1 MTPETL
7 LDALRA
13 AGVIDELDAAFARLV
28 LGLAGE
34 AATAELAWGAA
45 LASQR
50 VAEGHVC
57 CVLED
62 EAERVLAPSLPPT
75 PTAATW
81 TAILRASPVVAA
93 EDPDTVPRPLVL
105 DGAGRLYLHR
115 YWRYE
120 QRLAEELERR
130 AAATCD
136 DVDLRRLAADLQA
149 VFPTASDAAGEPDWQ
164 RVAAA
169 TAVLRRLAV
178 ISGGPGTGKTFTV
191 TVVLALL
198 AAQASAAGRPFR
210 AALVAPTGKAAARMQ
225 EAVRDARDHLAAVL
239 GPAVVAELPS
249 TASTV
254 HRLLG
259 LGPDR
264 VGYRRRGGE
273 PMPLDVVV
281 LDEASMV
288 DLALMTKLVAQLPSR
303 ARLVLVGDRD
313 QLASVEAGAV
323 LGDVCGPAPGPSATF
338 ASRLAEVLGQGIPAA
353 ADGVPPLADAVVV
366 LRRSRR
372 FGEASGIGRL
382 AAAVNAGDAA
392 AALVVLGAADDVALV
407 PAAGLAELR
416 ERLERT
422 VVPSLAPY
430 FAALGRWDPGGDVAA
445 QVECLFA
452 ALARFRVVCAHRHG
466 SSGAER
472 LAEEIE
478 RLLAARGIV
487 PQLATWYPGRP
498 ILVTRNDHAL
508 GVFNG
513 DVGITLPDRDGRLRV
528 AFLGADRSVR
538 MLAPARL
545 PPFEAYWATTVHR
558 AQGSEFDE
566 VAVVLPPEPSRVT
579 TRELLYTAVTR
590 ARRRIEIWG
599 TPALVETTIARTLR
613 RSSGLRDRLWGP
625 RRPSPLPSPARHE

>member
-1 MTPETL
+1 MTPADLIE
-7 LDALRA
+7 ALRTG
-13 AGVIDELDAAFARLV
+13 GVIDDLDAGFGRL
-28 LGLAGE
+28 LLRLAGS
-34 AATAELAWGAA
+34 AATTALAWGAA

-57 CVLED
+57 CVLAD
-62 EAERVLAPSLPPT
+62 EAERVLAPGLPPT
-75 PTAATW
+75 PPADAWTAA
-81 TAILRASPVVAA
+81 LRASPVVAA
-93 EDPDTVPRPLVL
+93 EDADAVPRPLVL
-105 DGAGRLYLHR
+105 DSAGRLYLHR

-130 AAATCD
+130 ATLTCD
-136 DVDLRRLAADLQA
+136 DVDLPRLAADLAA
-149 VFPTASDAAGEPDWQ
+149 VFPAPPDGAADPDWQ

-178 ISGGPGTGKTFTV
+178 VSGGPGTGKTFTV
-191 TVVLALL
+191 TAVLALL
-198 AAQASAAGRPFR
+198 AAQACAAGRPFR
-210 AALVAPTGKAAARMQ
+210 AALVAPTGKAATRMQ
-225 EAVRDARDHLAAVL
+225 EAVREARDHLAAVL

-259 LGPDR
+259 LGPDGLER
-264 VGYRRRGGE
+264 RRRGGE
-273 PMPLDVVV
+273 PIPLDVVV

-288 DLALMTKLVAQLPSR
+288 DLALMTKLVVRLPPR

-338 ASRLAEVLGQGIPAA
+338 ASRLSEILGQPVPAA
-353 ADGVPPLADAVVV
+353 AGAAPPLADAVVV

-382 AAAVNAGDAA
+382 AAAVNAGDVSVARR
-392 AALVVLGAADDVALV
+392 VLADADDVTLC
-407 PAAGLAELR
+407 PAATPAALR
-416 ERLERT
+416 DRLERV
-422 VVPSLAPY
+422 VVPALASY
-430 FAALGRWDPGGDVAA
+430 FAALGRWHPGGDAGA
-445 QVECLFA
+445 QVQALLA

-466 SSGAER
+466 PSGSER
-472 LAEEIE
+472 LGQEIE
-478 RLLAARGIV
+478 RLLAGRGIV
-487 PQLATWYPGRP
+487 PQLASWYAGRP

-528 AFLGADRSVR
+528 AFLGADGSVR
-538 MLAPARL
+538 MLAPSRL
-545 PPFEAYWATTVHR
+545 PPFEAVWAMTVHR
-558 AQGSEFDE
+558 AQGSEFDA

-579 TRELLYTAVTR
+579 TRELLYTAITR
-590 ARRRIEIWG
+590 ARRRVEIWG
-599 TPALVETTIARTLR
+599 STAVLETTIARTLA

-625 RRPSPLPSPARHE
+625 RISTLLPSPDRAG